1 MTKKAVM
8 HKSIIFIA
16 VGAAAALSILWAI
29 KFSTNSTADR
39 CITYT
44 INTKTK
50 HLQFFWKDDT
60 GKNFGSIQNLKL
72 WLQQRN
78 NKLLFAMNAGMYKPN
93 HAPQGLYIENKKI
106 LSLLDTANGHG
117 NFYLKP
123 NGIFYI
129 TIDNTPAICTSD
141 NFKDS
146 GKVLYATQSGP
157 MLVIEGN
164 IHPAFKQGS
173 ANLNIRNGVGILPGN
188 KVVFA
193 MSKEKISFHDFA
205 LYFKRMGCNNALYL
219 DGLVSRMY
227 LPEKNWIQTDGDFGV
242 LIGVTENK

>member
-1 MTKKAVM
+1 MN
-8 HKSIIFIA
+8 KSIIFI
-16 VGAAAALSILWAI
+16 VIGAAVALPILWAI
-29 KFSTNSTADR
+29 KISTKSTGNR

-50 HLQFFWKDDT
+50 HLQFYWKDDT

-78 NKLLFAMNAGMYKPN
+78 KKLLFAMNAGMYKPD
-93 HAPQGLYIENKKI
+93 HSPQGLYIENKKK
-106 LSLLDTANGHG
+106 LSLLDTANGNG

-129 TIDNTPAICTSD
+129 TDTNTPAICTSN
-141 NFKDS
+141 NFKDR
-146 GKVLYATQSGP
+146 GNVLYATQSGP
-157 MLVIEGN
+157 MLVMDGN
-164 IHPAFKQGS
+164 IHPAFIQGS

-193 MSKEKISFHDFA
+193 MSKENISFYDFA
-205 LYFKRMGCNNALYL
+205 LYFKSMGCNNALYL

-227 LPEKNWIQTDGDFGV
+227 LPEKKWLQTDGDFGV
-242 LIGVTENK
+242 LIGVTENE